1 MKRLEWFIARRYL
14 ASRKKGRLLSFIT
27 WIALGGITV
36 GVTALIV
43 VLGVMNGM
51 QTELHG
57 KILGSTPHVLV
68 LEYGP
73 ALRMSEWQSVMEEV
87 REVDEVVAA
96 APFILTKVAIL
107 RDEEYAQAADLY
119 GVEVDL
125 NATEAVTEMER
136 EIQEGVHSLQPTA
149 SGLPPLILGSR
160 LAERIQAMP
169 GDTVLTVS
177 LENIRTDPF
186 GSLRPALRQFE
197 VTGTF
202 TTGMY
207 EYDLSNMYAPLD
219 VVQGLLGVE
228 EADQVSGLGV
238 RIVDPW
244 DATAVGRTIRER
256 VGFPYFVESWIT
268 THQSLFSALQLEK
281 LAMGLILS
289 LIVLVAAFN
298 IVSTLV
304 MVVVDRTREIGILKS
319 MGMTD
324 RQVLRT
330 FVLQGLSIG
339 AIGTALGVLFG
350 LGLAW
355 ALDRFELIT
364 IPPDIYFIDRLPISV
379 NPRDVVLIVCVSL
392 LISLLATIYPA
403 LQASRLQPVEAIR
416 HE

>member
-1 MKRLEWFIARRYL
+1 MRGLDWFIARRYL
-14 ASRKKGRLLSFIT
+14 ASRKKGRFLSFIT

-51 QTELHG
+51 QTELHE

-68 LEYGP
+68 LEHGP
-73 ALRMSEWQSVMEEV
+73 SLRMGDWQEVISQVRDVEEV
-87 REVDEVVAA
+87 EAA
-96 APFILTKVAIL
+96 APFVLTKVAIL

-119 GVEVDL
+119 GVSVDDDGP
-125 NATEAVTEMER
+125 AVTDMEA
-136 EIQEGVHSLQPTA
+136 EIQEGMHALGPTE
-149 SGLPPLILGSR
+149 SGLPPVILGSR
-160 LAERIQAMP
+160 LAQRVQASP
-169 GDTVLTVS
+169 GDTLLTVS

-186 GSLRPALRQFE
+186 GSLRPAIRQLE

-207 EYDLSNMYAPLD
+207 EYDISNMYAPLH
-219 VVQGLLGVE
+219 VVQNLLGI
-228 EADQVSGLGV
+228 EAEDQVSGLGV
-238 RIVDPW
+238 RVSDPW
-244 DATAVGRTIRER
+244 EATVIGRSIRER
-256 VGFPYFVESWIT
+256 LGFPYFVESWIT

-324 RQVLRT
+324 RQVLRI
-330 FVLQGLSIG
+330 FILQGLSIG
-339 AIGTALGVLFG
+339 VIGTALGTVLG
-350 LGLAW
+350 IVLSW
-355 ALDRFELIT
+355 AIDRFELIT
-364 IPPDIYFIDRLPISV
+364 IPPDIYFIDRLPIV
-379 NPRDVVLIVCVSL
+379 IDPGDVLLIIGVSMV
-392 LISLLATIYPA
+392 ISLLATVYPA